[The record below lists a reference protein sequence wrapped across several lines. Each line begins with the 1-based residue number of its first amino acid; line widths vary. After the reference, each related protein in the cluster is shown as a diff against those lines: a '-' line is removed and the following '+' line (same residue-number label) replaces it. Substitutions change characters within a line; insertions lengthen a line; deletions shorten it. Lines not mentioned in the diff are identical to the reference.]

1 MAAAVA
7 TPAAAETSVPAGQPL
22 TSRLLPDHA
31 SLPPVPS
38 ATNALPDHI
47 VEAPMNKPLG
57 EGYLDTA
64 ASGLSQL

>member
-7 TPAAAETSVPAGQPL
+7 TPATAAESAPAGQPL

-38 ATNALPDHI
+38 ANLLPDHI
-47 VEAPMNKPLG
+47 VEAPMKKPLG
-57 EGYLDTA
+57 EGYLGTA
-64 ASGLSQL
+64 AGLD